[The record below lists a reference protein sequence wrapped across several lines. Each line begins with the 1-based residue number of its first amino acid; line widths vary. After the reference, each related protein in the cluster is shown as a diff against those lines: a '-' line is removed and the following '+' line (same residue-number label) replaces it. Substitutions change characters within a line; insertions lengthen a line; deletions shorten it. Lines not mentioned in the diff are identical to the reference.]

1 MQQERQERELQL
13 GRFRVRLRELTAE
26 DEWDVAQRATVWNPR
41 KKMFETDR
49 KELNALLLVRSIV
62 PESWPSQELGSLSS
76 ETIKKLPAKY
86 ARPLMLAYQR
96 LNTLDEDSRDF
107 LDTQSSQAQEGTSSP
122 QS

>member
-1 MQQERQERELQL
+1 MQEKDVRL
-13 GRFRVRLRELTAE
+13 GSSIKVRLRELTAE
-26 DEWDVAQRATVWNPR
+26 DEWDVAQRAAVWNPR

-49 KELNALLLVRSIV
+49 KELNALLLLRSIV
-62 PESWPSQELGSLSS
+62 PETWPVEELGSLSS
-76 ETIKKLPAKY
+76 DTIKKLPAKY

-107 LDTQSSQAQEGTSSP
+107 LDTQSSQAQEGTSSS